1 MATWGYL
8 SPIRQTLWGAVG
20 QNGKKWTQLETGV
33 VLSAYLA
40 RHVTHQA
47 VEDVHALEVVDEPC
61 VLGLALLQQVIFV
74 EDGFEGYVILVQ
86 QAVD

>member
-1 MATWGYL
+1 
-8 SPIRQTLWGAVG
+8 
-20 QNGKKWTQLETGV
+20 
-33 VLSAYLA
+33 LA

-47 VEDVHALEVVDEPC
+47 VEDIHALEVVNEPC

-74 EDGFEGYVILVQ
+74 EYGFEGYVILVQ